1 MMKIN
6 ITDDVAKWYKEELA
20 LDDGDS
26 VKFFGKVYGVNGFS
40 IALAVMEPSRPLA
53 QVEKYGV
60 TFFVEKSDSW
70 FFEGVDLNITL
81 NEEMNEPHYDMG
93 K

>member
-1 MMKIN
+1 MKLN
-6 ITDDVAKWYKEELA
+6 VTEDAAKWYKKELD
-20 LDDGDS
+20 LNDGDS

-53 QVEKYGV
+53 QSEVNGI
-60 TFFVEKSDSW
+60 TFYVEKSDSW
-70 FFEGVDLNITL
+70 FFEDVDLNITL
-81 NEEMNEPHYDMG
+81 DKDLNEPHYDIG